1 MMRLYVA
8 IKACSSQNMDQHIF
22 DAVKASLE
30 RLQLDYIDVLQ
41 CKTFHAFLESFV
53 TIYNRSS
60 L

>member
-1 MMRLYVA
+1 MRLYVA
-8 IKACSSQNMDQHIF
+8 IKACSSQNLDQHIF

-30 RLQLDYIDVLQ
+30 RLQLDYMQ